1 MRQWHTRLLA
11 RQLRKPG
18 GWYGWRLGQRMAH
31 HHQPLY
37 DWTLPMLPL
46 EPASHVLDIGCGSGV
61 STRLLAE
68 RAHAGLVVGLDYA
81 PTMVRQARRT
91 NAAAI
96 RAGRVAVVHGSVAA
110 LPFAGALFDVACA
123 IETFYFWPQP
133 LACLRDLRCALK
145 PGGMLAITLELSKEA
160 ADQQRA
166 ASEAQTFGVPL
177 YSGAALEGMLQAAG
191 FAHTS
196 HTAIPER
203 GAGWLCV
210 LGTLPRS

>member
-1 MRQWHTRLLA
+1 LLA

-18 GWYGWRLGQRMAH
+18 GWYGWRLGQRMAR

-37 DWTLPMLPL
+37 DWTLPMLPI
-46 EPASHVLDIGCGSGV
+46 ASESRVLDIGCGSGV

-68 RAHAGLVVGLDYA
+68 RACAGLVVGLDYA
-81 PTMVRQARRT
+81 STMVQQARQT

-96 RAGRVAVVHGSVAA
+96 RAGRVAMVQGSVAV

-133 LACLRDLRCALK
+133 LACLRDLRRALK
-145 PGGMLAITLELSKEA
+145 PGGTLAITLELSKAA
-160 ADQQRA
+160 ADQQSARA
-166 ASEAQTFGVPL
+166 EAQTFGVPL
-177 YSGAALEGMLQAAG
+177 YSGAELESMLQAAG

-203 GAGWLCV
+203 GDGWLCA
-210 LGTLPRS
+210 LGTLPQEPWY